1 MPVILQMILSLL
13 AGTMASAGAKRFL
26 APAAGKAIGR
36 LIPGLAGR
44 KVGLG
49 KMSTTLGK
57 VGTGT
62 AGLGGFFG
70 GMMGFDAATGAAL
83 HTTAG
88 EPPQD
93 DTMDTVLAGMNQ
105 GMPFQ
110 TDQTAGLRRAFDET
124 ELINVLEA
132 MGVDINEFRELAV
145 PTRGLI

>member
-1 MPVILQMILSLL
+1 MILSLL

-26 APAAGKAIGR
+26 APAIGKGIGR
-36 LIPGLAGR
+36 LIPGLAAKKLPLGQT
-44 KVGLG
+44 VGGLG
-49 KMSTTLGK
+49 
-57 VGTGT
+57 TGA

-70 GMMGFDAATGAAL
+70 GMMGFDAATQAAL
-83 HTTAG
+83 GTTAG

-110 TDQTAGLRRAFDET
+110 TDQMAGLRRAFDET

-132 MGVDINEFRELAV
+132 MGVDINEFRELAA